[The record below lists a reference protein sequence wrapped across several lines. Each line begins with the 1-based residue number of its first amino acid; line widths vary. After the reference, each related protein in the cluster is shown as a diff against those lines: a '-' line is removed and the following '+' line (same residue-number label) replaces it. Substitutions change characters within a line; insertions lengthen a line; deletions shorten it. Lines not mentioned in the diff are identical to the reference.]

1 MTPDPPAAA
10 PRRRFRHWKR
20 WLFAGVV
27 TVVVLGVG
35 GPFVYI
41 HFIEGPAPARFSLSD
56 TKSSSKTTTNS
67 AVPIVGTWK
76 ISSGSQA
83 GYRIGEVLFGQTNT
97 AVGRTTAVTGQMS
110 ITAANTVDT
119 ASVTVDLTK
128 VTSDQSQRDD
138 QFQHRIMNTSQFP
151 TTTFTLTSPVML
163 GNLPAGGTT
172 VTAKGTGTLTLHGAT
187 RTVDAAL
194 SARET
199 GRTIQVSGSIP
210 ITFADWNISNPSGG
224 PASTNDHGI
233 IEFLLTFEHT

>member
-1 MTPDPPAAA
+1 MTPDSPAAP

-20 WLFAGVV
+20 WLLAGVV
-27 TVVVLGVG
+27 AVVVLGVG

-41 HFIEGPAPARFSLSD
+41 HFIEGPAPPRFSLSNP
-56 TKSSSKTTTNS
+56 KSSSKATTG

-110 ITAANTVDT
+110 ISAADTVDT

-128 VTSDQSQRDD
+128 VSSDQSQRDN
-138 QFQHRIMNTSQFP
+138 QFQNRIMNTSQFP
-151 TTTFTLTSPVML
+151 TTTFTLTGPVRL
-163 GNLPAGGTT
+163 GKLPVAGTT
-172 VTAKGTGTLTLHGAT
+172 VTAKGTGTLTLHGTT
-187 RTVDAAL
+187 RTVEAAL

-233 IEFLLTFEHT
+233 IEFLLSFAHA

>member
-1 MTPDPPAAA
+1 MTPDSPAAP

-20 WLFAGVV
+20 WLLAGVV
-27 TVVVLGVG
+27 AVVLLGVG

-41 HFIEGPAPARFSLSD
+41 HFIEGPAPPRFSLSNP
-56 TKSSSKTTTNS
+56 KSSSKATTG

-110 ITAANTVDT
+110 ISAANTVDT

-128 VTSDQSQRDD
+128 VSSDQSQRDD
-138 QFQHRIMNTSQFP
+138 QFQHRIMDTSQFP
-151 TTTFTLTSPVML
+151 TTTFTLSSPVTL
-163 GNLPAGGTT
+163 GKLPAAGTT
-172 VTAKGTGTLTLHGAT
+172 VTAKGAGTLTLHGT
-187 RTVDAAL
+187 THTVEAAL

>member
-1 MTPDPPAAA
+1 MTPDITADP

-20 WLFAGVV
+20 WL
-27 TVVVLGVG
+27 VG
-35 GPFVYI
+35 GVLLVAVLAVAGPYVYI
-41 HFIEGPAPARFSLSD
+41 HFIEGPAPARFSLSK
-56 TKSSSKTTTNS
+56 TKSASKTTAG

-76 ISSGSQA
+76 IASGSQA

-110 ITAANTVDT
+110 ISASNTVDA

-128 VTSDQSQRDD
+128 MSSDQSQRDD

-151 TTTFTLTSPVML
+151 TTTFTLTSPVAL
-163 GNLPAGGTT
+163 GNLPAVGTT
-172 VTAKGTGTLTLHGAT
+172 VTAKGTGTLNLHGTT
-187 RTVDAAL
+187 RAVQAAL

-224 PASTNDHGI
+224 PASTNDHGV
-233 IEFLLTFEHT
+233 IEFLLTYDHA